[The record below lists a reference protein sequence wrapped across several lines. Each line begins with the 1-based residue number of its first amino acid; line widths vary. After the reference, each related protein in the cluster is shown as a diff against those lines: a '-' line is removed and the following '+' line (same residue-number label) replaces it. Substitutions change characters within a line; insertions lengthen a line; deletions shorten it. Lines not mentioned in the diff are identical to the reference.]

1 MTGHLRRAAQYSQNL
16 THQNEAWDALEARL
30 PSFVLDEFMEAFRNG
45 PKASEGPQKK
55 RIYFTPEV
63 FSELTGYAANLFTKT
78 ECDDANRLLEE
89 TGFAEYPEAVAMLTA
104 NIMHE
109 TGNMRWLKELASG
122 WAYEGRADLGNTQPG
137 DGPLFRGAGVL
148 QLTGR
153 HNYTRFSQALGD
165 ERIITEGCEYV
176 ASTYPFMSAKT
187 WIVENGLLNV
197 ALTQGF
203 DAVCRRINGGWN
215 GIDDRRK
222 KFAIAQRV
230 FL

>member
-1 MTGHLRRAAQYSQNL
+1 MSNLARAAKYFQGL
-16 THQNEAWDALEARL
+16 PHQSESWESLEARL
-30 PSFVLDEFMEAFRNG
+30 PIFVVEEFLSAYREPPEA
-45 PKASEGPQKK
+45 PQTPENEH
-55 RIYFTPEV
+55 IFTPEI
-63 FSELTGYAANLFTKT
+63 FSRLTGYSASLFTET
-78 ECDDANRLLEE
+78 ECRDADRLMNE
-89 TGFAEYPEAVAMLTA
+89 TGFAAHPEAMAMLVA

-137 DGPLFRGAGVL
+137 DGPLFRGSGVL

-153 HNYTRFSQALGD
+153 HNYTRLSQALGD
-165 ERIITEGCEYV
+165 TRVIAEGCDYV

-187 WIVENGLLNV
+187 WIVENDLLNV

-203 DAVCRRINGGWN
+203 DAVCRRINGGYN
-215 GIDDRRK
+215 GLEDRRT
-222 KFAIAQRV
+222 KFTIAKRV